1 MAKRR
6 RLIAAASL
14 SFEVLAPEVAMRRF
28 VGVLAVGLAT
38 TLSACTRPPQS
49 LPGGPQTTVITRA
62 DIERIHAS
70 TALDAVQRYR
80 ADLLVTRA
88 PSSIYLDKQTHPMVF
103 LDSQLLGQ
111 VDELR
116 HISADGVGEI
126 RFFSGTDAVRL
137 FGAQYGGGVIQI
149 VSRSG

>member
-1 MAKRR
+1 MR
-6 RLIAAASL
+6 RL
-14 SFEVLAPEVAMRRF
+14 
-28 VGVLAVGLAT
+28 VGLLALILTT
-38 TLSACTRPPQS
+38 TLHACTRPPRPLVAGQE
-49 LPGGPQTTVITRA
+49 PTVISRA

-70 TALDAVQRYR
+70 TALDAVQRFR
-80 ADLLVTRA
+80 ADLLVNRPA
-88 PSSIYLDKQTHPMVF
+88 SSIYLDKQTHPVVF

-116 HISADGVGEI
+116 HISANDVGEI
-126 RFFSGTDAVRL
+126 RFFSGTDAIRL

>member
-1 MAKRR
+1 MR
-6 RLIAAASL
+6 RL
-14 SFEVLAPEVAMRRF
+14 
-28 VGVLAVGLAT
+28 VGVLAVGLTT
-38 TLSACTRPPQS
+38 TLFACTRPPKPLGES
-49 LPGGPQTTVITRA
+49 REPTVISRA
-62 DIERIHAS
+62 DIERIHAT

-80 ADLLVTRA
+80 ADLLVNRA
-88 PSSIYLDKQTHPMVF
+88 PSSIYLNKQTHPVVF

-116 HISADGVGEI
+116 HIAADGVGEI
-126 RFFSGTDAVRL
+126 RFFSGPDAVRL